1 TVAAIATLLAR
12 RPRPSPDALDVE
24 AWLLESAGRL
34 ARDDRPGA
42 RAAARHAVGL
52 AEPLGALRPFAHA
65 DGGVRALLVDE
76 LATGAPRAAF
86 VARALAAGATS
97 PGGIAL
103 SVREH
108 DVLTRLPSLESLDE
122 IASELDVSI
131 NTIKT
136 HVRALY
142 GKLGVTT
149 RRDAVLVAHEQG
161 LLG

>member
-1 TVAAIATLLAR
+1 MSFLPAVPR
-12 RPRPSPDALDVE
+12 RP
-24 AWLLESAGRL
+24 
-34 ARDDRPGA
+34 
-42 RAAARHAVGL
+42 
-52 AEPLGALRPFAHA
+52 
-65 DGGVRALLVDE
+65 
-76 LATGAPRAAF
+76 
-86 VARALAAGATS
+86 ALAAGAAS
-97 PGGIAL
+97 PAGIAL

-108 DVLTRLPSLESLDE
+108 DVLARLPSLESLDE
-122 IASELDVSI
+122 IAGDLDVSI